1 VTGAEGSGPP
11 TTTTTT
17 QNEVR
22 ARELILQNKRVT
34 VDEIPEQLNISI
46 GSVYSVVHDNLQFH
60 KKYVPG

>member
-1 VTGAEGSGPP
+1 VSGAEPSGRPA
-11 TTTTTT
+11 TAITA
-17 QNEVR
+17 QNEGR
-22 ARELILQNKRVT
+22 AKELILQNKRVM